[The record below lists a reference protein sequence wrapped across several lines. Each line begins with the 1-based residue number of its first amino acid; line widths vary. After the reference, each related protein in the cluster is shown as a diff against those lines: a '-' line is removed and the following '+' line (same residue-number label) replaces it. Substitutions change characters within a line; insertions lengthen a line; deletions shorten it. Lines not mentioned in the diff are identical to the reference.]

1 MKTHSTPKTMLRNP
15 PIPTPR
21 VFSAI
26 LMVAVTLILWST
38 SSARAQTNGALPSPA
53 VKAAEA
59 AYTQTIEKRVTDI
72 LAVLELK
79 DPVRSAKA
87 HDILIAQYRALRDW
101 HDANDAKLKQASP
114 DQAAQIRAAL
124 KPRHDTF
131 LASLSEVL
139 PPAQVERVKDQMT
152 YGKVKVS
159 YEAYCEIV
167 PNLTEVQKARILEL
181 LKEAREEAMDAG
193 SADAKSAVFKR
204 YKGKINNYLS
214 AEGHDVKQAYKD
226 WGEKQKTRTTPPA
239 QKTPK

>member
-1 MKTHSTPKTMLRNP
+1 MNTHSTPNTMLRNP

-21 VFSAI
+21 ALRAI
-26 LMVAVTLILWST
+26 LAVAVTLILWSM
-38 SSARAQTNGALPSPA
+38 SSARAQTNAVPPPPA

-59 AYTQTIEKRVTDI
+59 AYTQTIEKRVADI
-72 LAVLELK
+72 LALLELK
-79 DPVRSAKA
+79 DPAKTA
-87 HDILIAQYRALRDW
+87 RVHDLLVAQYRALRDW
-101 HDANDAKLKQASP
+101 HDANDAKLKKAAEEQAREIS
-114 DQAAQIRAAL
+114 
-124 KPRHDTF
+124 
-131 LASLSEVL
+131 ASMKTLHARFISGLEAEL
-139 PPAQVERVKDQMT
+139 TPAQVERVKDQMT
-152 YGKVKVS
+152 YGKVKVT

-167 PNLTEVQKARILEL
+167 PNLTEAQKARILEL

-226 WGEKQKTRTTPPA
+226 WGEKQKTRATPPA